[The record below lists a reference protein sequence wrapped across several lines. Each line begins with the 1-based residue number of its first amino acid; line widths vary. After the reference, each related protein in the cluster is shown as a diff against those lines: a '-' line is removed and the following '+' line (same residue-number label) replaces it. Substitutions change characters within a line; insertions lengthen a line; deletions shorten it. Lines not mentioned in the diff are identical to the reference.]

1 LTVYID
7 SASRGQF
14 DAYRSHRNGPA
25 RNVTHIA
32 DSTTLAAEAGSG
44 HTIVMLCGYHSRG
57 DSGLVEAQIKT
68 MVDSGRATIRQD
80 PVGG

>member
-1 LTVYID
+1 VTVYID

-14 DAYRSHRNGPA
+14 DAYRSYRTGSA

-32 DSTTLAAEAGSG
+32 DSTTLTTATGSG
-44 HTIVMLCGYHSRG
+44 HVIAYLCGYHSRG

-68 MVDSGRATIRQD
+68 MVDSGRATLRQD